1 MSTEYQ
7 QLSVDEVAA
16 LDFSIDRT
24 GEATLD
30 SPVEDVTFVD
40 DATSRVSFFSDTA
53 KLEELAEKQAPFP
66 SFEKAGPRA
75 NIFHDP
81 PWTRAAIV
89 TCGGLCPGINDVI
102 KGLVNTLYYVYGVDN
117 VYGIR
122 YGFRGL
128 VPRYGLEPMTLNP
141 DNVDTIHE
149 NGGSVLGSSR
159 GPQDV
164 DEMVRTLDRLSI
176 NVLFTVG
183 GDGTQRG
190 AGEIA
195 EAARSKG
202 LPLSVVGIPKTIDND
217 LSFMD
222 RTFGFETAVYASG
235 PVINSAHDEAKGA
248 YNGIGL
254 VKLMGRHSGFIAA
267 ASVLANSVANFCLI
281 PEVPFQLEGDKGL
294 LQALEKR
301 FEKKQHAVIVV
312 AEGAGQNLFDNGRET
327 TDASGNVRLND
338 IGELL
343 KTKVTEHFKKKG
355 LPCSVKYFEPS
366 YLIRS
371 IPARGTDAIFCL
383 HLAEN
388 AVHAAM
394 SGRTNMVVGYWE
406 GDFTHVPIQ
415 LAAKQRRQVNPQS
428 QLWRSVNDVTQQT
441 RYW

>member
-7 QLSVDEVAA
+7 QLSVEEVAT
-16 LDFSIDRT
+16 LDFGIDKT
-24 GEATLD
+24 GDATLD
-30 SPVEDVTFVD
+30 SPLTDVSFVD

-53 KLEELAEKQAPFP
+53 KLEEMVEKRIAFP
-66 SFEKAGPRA
+66 SFEKAGPRQR
-75 NIFHDP
+75 ILHDP
-81 PWTRAAIV
+81 AWTRVAIV

-102 KGLVNTLYYVYGVDN
+102 KGLVTTLYYVYGVDN

-128 VPRYGLEPMTLNP
+128 VPEYGLEPMMLTP
-141 DNVDTIHE
+141 ENVDTIHE

-176 NVLFTVG
+176 NILFTVG

-190 AGEIA
+190 ASEIA
-195 EAARSKG
+195 RAAEKKG

-281 PEVPFQLEGDKGL
+281 PEVPFELEGERGL
-294 LQALEKR
+294 LRALKNRLEK
-301 FEKKQHAVIVV
+301 KHHAVVVV
-312 AEGAGQNLFDNGRET
+312 AEGAGQNLFDDGRKS
-327 TDASGNVRLND
+327 TDASGNVRLDD
-338 IGELL
+338 IGALL
-343 KTKVTEHFKKKG
+343 TSRINDCFAKKG
-355 LPCSVKYFEPS
+355 VDCSIKYFEPS

-394 SGRTNMVVGYWE
+394 AGRTNMVVGYWE
-406 GDFTHVPIQ
+406 GDFTHVPIS
-415 LAAKQRRQVNPQS
+415 LAVKQRRRVNPDG
-428 QLWRSVNDVTQQT
+428 QLWRSVNDVTQQN